1 MEFNMNQ
8 TKTLAFLKEI
18 LTTPSPTG
26 YMPLIVPKVKSAFE
40 ALGYQ
45 VTNDKKG
52 NILIRVPGDS
62 SEKTI
67 GLSGHLDTLGAM
79 VRSIKDNGK
88 LRITT
93 IGGYAF
99 STVEGEYCLVHPRN
113 GKAISG
119 TVLTT
124 SPSVHVNPD
133 AKTQERSEEN
143 MEIRLD
149 ERVSTKAE
157 VESLGIRVGDYIS
170 FDPRT
175 EILDNGY
182 IKSRHLDDKAGV
194 ATIYAYLE
202 FLSASKKKPAYDLVV
217 LLSTYEEV
225 GHGASHIPKEVDE
238 LLAVDMG
245 AMGLDLG
252 GHEEKVS
259 ICAKDSSGPYDYDM
273 TGKLIALADE
283 HALSYVIDVFPFYG
297 SDVSAA
303 LRGGND
309 LKGALIG
316 PGVHAS
322 HGMERTH
329 IKAIEDSAHLMFL
342 YCQSV

>member
-1 MEFNMNQ
+1 MQFIMNHP
-8 TKTLAFLKEI
+8 KTLAFLKEI
-18 LTTPSPTG
+18 LMTPSPTG
-26 YMPLIVPKVKSAFE
+26 FMPLIVPKVKKAFQE
-40 ALGYQ
+40 LGYPITQ
-45 VTNDKKG
+45 DKKG
-52 NILIRVPGDS
+52 NILIRIEGRS

-79 VRSIKDNGK
+79 VRSIKDNGR

-99 STVEGEYCLVHPRN
+99 STIEGEYCLVHPR
-113 GKAISG
+113 GQKAISG

-143 MEIRLD
+143 MEIRID
-149 ERVSTKAE
+149 EIVSTKAE

-194 ATIYAYLE
+194 ASIYAYLE
-202 FLSASKKKPAYDLVV
+202 FLSARNLKPAHNLVV

-225 GHGASHIPKEVDE
+225 GHGAACIPPEVDE

-252 GHEEKVS
+252 GNEEKVS

-273 TGKLIALADE
+273 TGKLIELAEMSALNF
-283 HALSYVIDVFPFYG
+283 VIDVFPFYG

-329 IKAIEDSAHLMFL
+329 VNALEDTAHLLAL
-342 YCQSV
+342 YCQ